1 MRYVDCRAFARSW
14 PGAAHLRRRKR
25 TRESFSPPGW
35 MQRLN
40 GLVLKCSNA
49 VVQHRHRIGNLRASG
64 ANFGAALYFGREM
77 PGSVPVA
84 HKRRQ
89 LVATMDLESLEWAVA
104 VRPLAIPSYVQPF
117 RSRRQNSYS
126 RCVSGS
132 SGDRHASSLEAPDR
146 DQCACCFRMTALL
159 SR

>member
-84 HKRRQ
+84 HKRKQ
-89 LVATMDLESLEWAVA
+89 LVATMDLEPLEWAVA

-117 RSRRQNSYS
+117 RSADRTRTHVASAGRAATAMRVRWRRRIGINAPV
-126 RCVSGS
+126 VSG
-132 SGDRHASSLEAPDR
+132 
-146 DQCACCFRMTALL
+146 
-159 SR
+159 